1 MRYCRNRKKKG
12 QAMIYKMT
20 CMKQTFVGADSEEEA
35 HEKYDDDDY
44 LVYGT
49 DAPSCT
55 ESSEEEMH
63 RFLKG
68 W

>member
-1 MRYCRNRKKKG
+1 
-12 QAMIYKMT
+12 MIYKMT
-20 CMKQTFVGADSEEEA
+20 CMKQTFVEADSEEEA

-44 LVYGT
+44 LVCGT
-49 DAPSCT
+49 DVPSCT

-63 RFLKG
+63 RFLKE

>member
-1 MRYCRNRKKKG
+1 
-12 QAMIYKMT
+12 MIYKLTYTGQM
-20 CMKQTFVGADSEEEA
+20 FIEADSEEEA
-35 HEKYDDDDY
+35 LEKYDDDNY
-44 LVYGT
+44 IVGGT

-63 RFLKG
+63 RFLKE

>member
-1 MRYCRNRKKKG
+1 
-12 QAMIYKMT
+12 MIYKMT
-20 CMKQTFVGADSEEEA
+20 CMKQTFVEADSEEEA

-63 RFLKG
+63 QFLKE